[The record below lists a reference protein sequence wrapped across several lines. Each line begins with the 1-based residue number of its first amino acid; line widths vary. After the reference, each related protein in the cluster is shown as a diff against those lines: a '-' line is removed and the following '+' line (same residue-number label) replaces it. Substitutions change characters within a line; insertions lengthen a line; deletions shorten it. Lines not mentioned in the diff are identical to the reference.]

1 MCWKHFQ
8 HRGEIIQQLSAS
20 AIGNISPPEATADE
34 GLRRSVTW
42 SVGGPVSRAVVGE
55 VRTRGV
61 VSHTHPVLEAVR
73 HTQEGA
79 GAVPVVPVVRA
90 VAGVGSNSVIAVAG
104 ARGVA
109 VTLGRG
115 SFNNTYN
122 NSSYNNL
129 LVVEVGVDVA
139 VSVGVAVAVG
149 GVVAVVRAEPV
160 HVHRARPGG
169 RVNLMGEVVWI
180 YGINIVQTL
189 FMIEGV

>member
-1 MCWKHFQ
+1 M
-8 HRGEIIQQLSAS
+8 
-20 AIGNISPPEATADE
+20 
-34 GLRRSVTW
+34 
-42 SVGGPVSRAVVGE
+42 SRAVVGE

-79 GAVPVVPVVRA
+79 GAVPVVRA
-90 VAGVGSNSVIAVAG
+90 VAGVGSNSVITVAG

-122 NSSYNNL
+122 NSSYNL

-169 RVNLMGEVVWI
+169 RVNLMGDVDMDI
-180 YGINIVQTL
+180 ILIKCCL
-189 FMIEGV
+189 